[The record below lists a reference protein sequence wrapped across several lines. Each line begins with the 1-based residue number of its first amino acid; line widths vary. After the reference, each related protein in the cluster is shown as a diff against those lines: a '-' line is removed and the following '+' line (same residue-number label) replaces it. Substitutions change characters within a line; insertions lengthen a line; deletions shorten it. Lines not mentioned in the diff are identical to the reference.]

1 MKRIKMSSMKVSLD
15 KYNEYVTLDKYQI
28 VV

>member
-1 MKRIKMSSMKVSLD
+1 MKRIKMSSMKVNLD

>member
-1 MKRIKMSSMKVSLD
+1 MKRIKMSSMKVNLD
-15 KYNEYVTLDKYQI
+15 KYDECVTLDKYQI

>member
-1 MKRIKMSSMKVSLD
+1 MKRIMMNTIKVNLD
-15 KYNEYVTLDKYQI
+15 KYDECVTLDKYQI